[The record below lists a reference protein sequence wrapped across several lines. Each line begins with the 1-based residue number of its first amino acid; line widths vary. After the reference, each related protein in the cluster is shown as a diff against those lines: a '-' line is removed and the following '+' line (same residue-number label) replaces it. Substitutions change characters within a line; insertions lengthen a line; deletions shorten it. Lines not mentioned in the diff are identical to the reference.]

1 MLATDA
7 GIAAHLPYLKT
18 LMQGRLEASIR
29 TRRVVVIWQ
38 VQDSNHD
45 KWVKKWFDKL
55 LPNDT
60 SFMLEIRIHSP
71 GNGQYR
77 PTSGSD
83 RPINLLPGDVI
94 AAGQHDLIKLI
105 ALPAH
110 FEQVLD
116 QERNRDGRGKLLVS
130 VCVDARSRASL
141 RRTIAEQVDPDVQY
155 HEHEYQVPD
164 KSRRSLVL
172 DEKGVLE
179 D

>member
-1 MLATDA
+1 MSPGGLTS
-7 GIAAHLPYLKT
+7 LLK
-18 LMQGRLEASIR
+18 
-29 TRRVVVIWQ
+29 
-38 VQDSNHD
+38 
-45 KWVKKWFDKL
+45 
-55 LPNDT
+55 
-60 SFMLEIRIHSP
+60 MLEIRIHSP

-130 VCVDARSRASL
+130 GKVVCTGGYHLTRLLVCVDARSRASL

>member
-1 MLATDA
+1 
-7 GIAAHLPYLKT
+7 
-18 LMQGRLEASIR
+18 MQGRLEASIR

-60 SFMLEIRIHSP
+60 SFVLEIRIHSP
-71 GNGQYR
+71 GNGQYQ

-116 QERNRDGRGKLLVS
+116 QERSRDGRGKLLVS

-141 RRTIAEQVDPDVQY
+141 RSAIAEQVDPDVQY